1 MHWCPMPLLL
11 YPEVLLRDVK
21 PVASTSAASDQETK
35 AKALQV
41 PLKVSTSQIGLL
53 WAYRDGFTSGP
64 WCGGRGEACCFGKT

>member
-1 MHWCPMPLLL
+1 MSLLL
-11 YPEVLLRDVK
+11 YPEVLLRDGM
-21 PVASTSAASDQETK
+21 PVASPSAALDQETK

-64 WCGGRGEACCFGKT
+64 WRGGREACCFGKT